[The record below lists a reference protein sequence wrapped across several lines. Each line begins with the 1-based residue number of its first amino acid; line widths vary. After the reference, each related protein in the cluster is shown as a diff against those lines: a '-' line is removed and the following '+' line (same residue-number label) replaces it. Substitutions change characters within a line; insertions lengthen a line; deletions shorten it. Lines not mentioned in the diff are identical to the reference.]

1 MIIKLNTIGK
11 ILQGDNSGFYV
22 KIVPDDNGSFLV
34 LLKPSLET
42 DEGFDDWVQSMEL
55 LDDYI
60 VQSKWVI
67 EWL

>member
-1 MIIKLNTIGK
+1 MTIKLNTLGK

-22 KIVPDDNGSFLV
+22 KIVPDDHGSFLV

-42 DEGFDDWVQSMEL
+42 HEGFDDWVQSMEF
-55 LDDYI
+55 LDEYI
-60 VQSKWVI
+60 MQSKWVI